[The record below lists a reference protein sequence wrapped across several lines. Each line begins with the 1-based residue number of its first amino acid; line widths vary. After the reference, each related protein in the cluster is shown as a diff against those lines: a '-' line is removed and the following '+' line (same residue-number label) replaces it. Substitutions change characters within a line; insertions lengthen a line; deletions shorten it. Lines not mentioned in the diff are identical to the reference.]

1 MNSKTISI
9 KELIESGNP
18 PEILFWI
25 GCAGSYDE
33 RYKKVTKSFV
43 KILNELNINYDDD
56 VSKSKLEINY
66 NTNN

>member
-43 KILNELNINYDDD
+43 KILNETGVAI
-56 VSKSKLEINY
+56 SFAPFIAAEINGSPS
-66 NTNN
+66 

>member
-18 PEILFWI
+18 PEILFWV

-43 KILNELNINYDDD
+43 KILPMYAILCNLHN
-56 VSKSKLEINY
+56 
-66 NTNN
+66 

>member
-43 KILNELNINYDDD
+43 KILPM
-56 VSKSKLEINY
+56 
-66 NTNN
+66 